1 MNHLGVEMKIEV
13 AINKRGDAKIA
24 VLHQGAGANTCALG
38 MIEEMREFEIAG
50 NFDLDLARMIAST
63 VDKYIVYDARKGGK
77 IYRMMLR
84 KFGAEVSRHY
94 HLREHV
100 IYDVPDDLFDVVD
113 VFGVNIEPELRKRIY
128 KMINEASS
136 WEEFKDRLLA
146 MKAAEVL

>member
-1 MNHLGVEMKIEV
+1 MIIEV

-24 VLHQGAGANTCALG
+24 VLKQGAGANTCALG
-38 MIEEMREFEIAG
+38 IIEEMKMF
-50 NFDLDLARMIAST
+50 NFDIDLVRMAASVIDDYGVFNARNG
-63 VDKYIVYDARKGGK
+63 R
-77 IYRMMLR
+77 IYRRVLK

-100 IYDVPDDLFDVVD
+100 IYDVPDDLFDVMD
-113 VFGVNIEPELRKRIY
+113 VFGVNYAEPELRKRIY